1 MNVEFHGDTRNTTE
15 RRRRNKE
22 GNKIIQVKI
31 GNVMK
36 GGIPTAK
43 LKKNLIFSPQGKKIF
58 CSFYILFITK
68 VIFKLSRNNL
78 TPFAV
83 GV

>member
-1 MNVEFHGDTRNTTE
+1 MNVEFHGDMRNTTE

-43 LKKNLIFSPQGKKIF
+43 LKKNLIFSPQGKNILLLLH
-58 CSFYILFITK
+58 SFHNQSDFL
-68 VIFKLSRNNL
+68 N
-78 TPFAV
+78 
-83 GV
+83 